1 MNPTLR
7 RVSQV
12 ALWVFASIGLLYVV
26 VTVFFMAVAPRF
38 ICGVERQSAV
48 NSPDGL
54 FVAKFVQ
61 EVCPKGARKPNSEIT
76 LSKSSN
82 PNSWILLLRVATT
95 TTDVSM
101 TWTEPRKLLI
111 TVPEGTVT
119 SDFNPNPTGPGGDS
133 YGISVLLKGAAQPLT
148 RPGEQLPNGRNVGM
162 DGEEMQRFKQWL
174 TERRIPYRTQFHDG
188 REFVI
193 WDEENT
199 AEVIKFDHLA
209 EVMPETRADPSRTLT
224 KP

>member
-12 ALWVFASIGLLYVV
+12 ALWVFAIIGLLYVI
-26 VTVFFMAVAPRF
+26 VTVFFMVVAPRF
-38 ICGVERQSAV
+38 ICSLEKQSAV

-61 EVCPKGARKPNSEIT
+61 EVCPNGARKPNSEIT
-76 LSKSSN
+76 LSKGSDPSR
-82 PNSWILLLRVATT
+82 WVLLLRVATT

-111 TVPEGTVT
+111 TVPEGTAT
-119 SDFNPNPTGPGGDS
+119 SDFNANPTGPGGDS
-133 YGISVLLKGAAQPLT
+133 YGIAVLLKGAAQPLA
-148 RPGEQLPNGRNVGM
+148 RPGEQLPNGRNVSM

-174 TERRIPYRTQFHDG
+174 TESHIPYRTQFHDG
-188 REFVI
+188 REFVV
-193 WDEENT
+193 WEQEDT
-199 AEVIKFDHLA
+199 ARVIKFDHLS
-209 EVMPETRADPSRTLT
+209 EVMPETPRSDSGTPVHH
-224 KP
+224 